1 MRRGRW
7 ALVVG
12 SMFLFASPGGGSRAA
27 VLEEA
32 DKTLSPYFQV
42 LVPDGAPEAFPL
54 KSTEVE
60 ATVNGVIAD
69 VRVRQTYANEGAA
82 PIHARYVFPGST
94 KAALHGMSIRI
105 GDEVTVAKIRE
116 RETAKRE
123 FEAARSQGKSASLLE
138 QQRPNVFT
146 MSVANILP
154 LDRVEV
160 ELHYTELLVPTEGT
174 YEFVYPTVVG
184 PRYVSRSARSESAE
198 PEAPGPETTAGEPM
212 GWVKSPY
219 LREAEEPPTSFSIR
233 VTLSTAIPLRD
244 VHCLSHAAIINWK
257 RQDMALVSLANP
269 YEFAG
274 DRDFILDYRLA
285 GKEIQ
290 SGLLLY
296 QGEQESFFL
305 LMVQPPETVRP
316 ADIPPREYIFV
327 LDVSGSMD
335 GFPLQTAKAVI
346 RDLIAGLR
354 PVDRFNVVLFAGG
367 DRVLADRSLEAS
379 QENVRLALQ
388 AIESERGGGGT
399 EIVPALKT
407 AMSLPRDERTS
418 RSVVVI
424 TDGFVAAESEVFE
437 LIAAHLDRT
446 NVFSFGIGS
455 SVNRYL
461 VEGMAKAGL
470 GEPFVV
476 TEPAEAAGAAR
487 RFREYIESPVLTHLQ
502 VEFEGIDAYDVE
514 PPTIPD
520 LFARRP
526 VVVFGKWR
534 GPAAGEIELAGDSGS
549 GRYTRKFSLAEASP
563 SPDNAALRP
572 LWARARLA
580 RLSDFNGGRESA
592 EAVRQ
597 ITDLGL
603 SYSLLTRHTSFIAVL
618 EKIRNLD
625 PSAQCVDQPLP
636 LPRGVTD
643 AAVGGGYESGPE
655 PEIWTLLALAGFLVS
670 CVLYRRRLMK
680 RS

>member
-1 MRRGRW
+1 MRRGRL
-7 ALVVG
+7 ALALGSVVLIAILG
-12 SMFLFASPGGGSRAA
+12 SAPRAA
-27 VLEEA
+27 VPEA
-32 DKTLSPYFQV
+32 ADRPLSPYFQV
-42 LVPDGAPEAFPL
+42 LGAESGLEAFPL

-60 ATVNGVIAD
+60 ATVNGVIAE
-69 VRVRQTYANEGAA
+69 VRVKQIYANEGAV

-94 KAALHGMSIRI
+94 RALHGMSIRI

-116 RETAKRE
+116 REAAKKEFETAK
-123 FEAARSQGKSASLLE
+123 SQGKSAALLE

-146 MSVANILP
+146 MNVANILP
-154 LDRVEV
+154 MDLVVV
-160 ELHYTELLVPTEGT
+160 ELIYTELLVPADGV
-174 YEFVYPTVVG
+174 YQFVYPTVVG
-184 PRYVSRSARSESAE
+184 PRYSSRAPEGGAGTVEPAAWVES
-198 PEAPGPETTAGEPM
+198 PT
-212 GWVKSPY
+212 
-219 LREAEEPPTSFSIR
+219 LHEAEKPPTRFAIR
-233 VTLSTAIPLRD
+233 VTLSTPIPLRD
-244 VHCLSHAAIINWK
+244 VHCLSHAAVVDWK
-257 RQDMALVSLANP
+257 RQDLAEVSLANDS
-269 YEFAG
+269 EFAG

-285 GKEIQ
+285 GEQVQ

-305 LMVQPPETVRP
+305 LMVQPPEAVRP
-316 ADIPPREYIFV
+316 ADVPPREYIFV
-327 LDVSGSMD
+327 LDVSGSME

-367 DRVLADRSLEAS
+367 DRVLAGRSLEAS
-379 QENVRLALQ
+379 QENIRRALRV
-388 AIESERGGGGT
+388 IDGERGGGGT

-407 AMSLPRDERTS
+407 AMQLPGDEHTS

-424 TDGFVAAESEVFE
+424 TDGFVAAESEVFD

-476 TEPAEAAGAAR
+476 TEPGEAAEAAR
-487 RFREYIESPVLTHLQ
+487 KFREYIESPVLTHLQ
-502 VEFEGIDAYDVE
+502 VEFSGFDAYDVE
-514 PPTIPD
+514 PPAIPD

-534 GPAAGEIELAGDSGS
+534 GQATGEIELAGDSGS
-549 GRYTRKFSLAEASP
+549 GRYTKRFNLAEASP
-563 SPDNAALRP
+563 SQDNAALRP

-580 RLSDFNGGRESA
+580 RLSDFGAGREDA
-592 EAVRQ
+592 QTVRQ

-603 SYSLLTRHTSFIAVL
+603 GYSLLTRHTSFVAVL

-625 PSAQCVDQPLP
+625 PSTSCVDQTLP

-643 AAVGGGYESGPE
+643 AAVGGYEAGPE
-655 PEIWTLLALAGFLVS
+655 PELWTLLALAGLIGS
-670 CVLYRRRLMK
+670 CVLYRRHLMK
-680 RS
+680 RL

>member
-1 MRRGRW
+1 MAWGRW
-7 ALVVG
+7 VQVLG
-12 SMFLFASPGGGSRAA
+12 PLFLTAILGGTYAGAAS
-27 VLEEA
+27 EEA
-32 DKTLSPYFQV
+32 DKTLSPYFQ
-42 LVPDGAPEAFPL
+42 LLAPEGASDAFPL
-54 KSTEVE
+54 ESTEVD
-60 ATVNGVIAD
+60 ATINGVIAD

-94 KAALHGMSIRI
+94 RAALHGMSIRI
-105 GDEVTVAKIRE
+105 GDEVTVARIRE

-123 FEAARSQGKSASLLE
+123 FETARSQGKSASLLE

-160 ELHYTELLVPTEGT
+160 ELHYTELLVPTDGT

-184 PRYVSRSARSESAE
+184 PRYVSGAPRSE
-198 PEAPGPETTAGEPM
+198 GPARP
-212 GWVKSPY
+212 V
-219 LREAEEPPTSFSIR
+219 REAEPMEWAKSPFLHEGEAPATRFAIR
-233 VTLSTAIPLRD
+233 VVLSTAIPLRD
-244 VHCLSHAAIINWK
+244 VHCLSHAATVDWK
-257 RQDMALVSLANP
+257 RQDLAEVSLANP
-269 YEFAG
+269 DEFAG

-285 GKEIQ
+285 GNEIQ

-296 QGEQESFFL
+296 QGEKESFFL

-327 LDVSGSMD
+327 LDVSGSME

-346 RDLIAGLR
+346 RDLIGGLR

-367 DRVLADRSLEAS
+367 DRVLAERSLEAS
-379 QENVRLALQ
+379 PENVRLALQ
-388 AIESERGGGGT
+388 AIENERGGGGT

-407 AMSLPRDERTS
+407 AMALPRDERAS

-502 VEFEGIDAYDVE
+502 IEFEDFDAYDVE
-514 PPTIPD
+514 PPAIPD
-520 LFARRP
+520 LF
-526 VVVFGKWR
+526 
-534 GPAAGEIELAGDSGS
+534 
-549 GRYTRKFSLAEASP
+549 
-563 SPDNAALRP
+563 
-572 LWARARLA
+572 
-580 RLSDFNGGRESA
+580 
-592 EAVRQ
+592 
-597 ITDLGL
+597 
-603 SYSLLTRHTSFIAVL
+603 
-618 EKIRNLD
+618 
-625 PSAQCVDQPLP
+625 
-636 LPRGVTD
+636 
-643 AAVGGGYESGPE
+643 
-655 PEIWTLLALAGFLVS
+655 
-670 CVLYRRRLMK
+670 
-680 RS
+680 